1 MKNTNNI
8 ITVGFDAKRIVSNPT
23 GLGNYGRTLVNA
35 LLAEE
40 AHLMLRLYAP
50 DKGNDDLRGQVR
62 DARNICFCYPS
73 HHSFRIQRDWWRHHG
88 MVRQLVKDGVEVYH
102 GLSGELPVGIQA
114 SGVKSVATVH
124 DLIFLRYPE
133 YYSGIDAWLYKRKF
147 LSTCQEADVIIAISE
162 RTKQDIL
169 AFSHYP
175 EDQIKVIYQ
184 GCDTNFKAVAD
195 SEEKRRVRATH
206 RLPRRFILYVGTM
219 EERKNLLLAVKALRQ
234 LPQEISLVA
243 VGKATSYVQKVRKY
257 ISENGLQQRVRILH
271 SVNNDDLPAIY
282 QQAECF
288 VYPSRYE
295 GFGIPVVEA
304 IQSGLPVVAC
314 TGSCLEEAGGPDCIY
329 VHPDDHQSLAQ
340 AIASVLQGAVGRTE
354 RINRSKL
361 YVKRFE
367 NLDVAAQVAN
377 VYHMLLRKSR

>member
-124 DLIFLRYPE
+124 DLIFLRHPE

-147 LSTCQEADVIIAISE
+147 LSTC
-162 RTKQDIL
+162 
-169 AFSHYP
+169 
-175 EDQIKVIYQ
+175 
-184 GCDTNFKAVAD
+184 
-195 SEEKRRVRATH
+195 
-206 RLPRRFILYVGTM
+206 
-219 EERKNLLLAVKALRQ
+219 
-234 LPQEISLVA
+234 
-243 VGKATSYVQKVRKY
+243 
-257 ISENGLQQRVRILH
+257 
-271 SVNNDDLPAIY
+271 
-282 QQAECF
+282 
-288 VYPSRYE
+288 
-295 GFGIPVVEA
+295 
-304 IQSGLPVVAC
+304 
-314 TGSCLEEAGGPDCIY
+314 
-329 VHPDDHQSLAQ
+329 
-340 AIASVLQGAVGRTE
+340 
-354 RINRSKL
+354 
-361 YVKRFE
+361 
-367 NLDVAAQVAN
+367 
-377 VYHMLLRKSR
+377 